1 METSQTTSLL
11 TELPTSAMIQLPFAS
26 NIRGVDLITHP
37 HITNSIL
44 GGKHHQHG
52 YIDSELN
59 EISDQY
65 LKKSKI
71 GQNYQFKRLL
81 TTLWGRPGGVVSTF
95 NFLTPEAEPG
105 GPR

>member
-26 NIRGVDLITHP
+26 NIWGVDLITHP

-65 LKKSKI
+65 LKN
-71 GQNYQFKRLL
+71 QRLDK
-81 TTLWGRPGGVVSTF
+81 TTDLKDF
-95 NFLTPEAEPG
+95 
-105 GPR
+105 